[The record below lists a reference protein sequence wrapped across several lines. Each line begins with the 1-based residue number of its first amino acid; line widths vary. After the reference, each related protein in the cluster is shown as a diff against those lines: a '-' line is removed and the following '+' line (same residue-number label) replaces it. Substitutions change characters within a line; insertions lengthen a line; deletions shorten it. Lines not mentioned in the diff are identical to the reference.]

1 MRRSIKISV
10 ILLLGISLVAI
21 LNSMNIIVAINN
33 NNIEQPSTNKP
44 SRWYE
49 ENKRAISYVKEHLKE
64 ILSALINNEEFK
76 KLTKGYEWKL
86 VNFGKNPVIGI
97 YRNRDE
103 TIVGYELIIMLYNGK
118 TKKAEAIM
126 SIYLDTNLN
135 IVQIQKF
142 PYITTNLPIP
152 SPP

>member
-1 MRRSIKISV
+1 
-10 ILLLGISLVAI
+10 
-21 LNSMNIIVAINN
+21 
-33 NNIEQPSTNKP
+33 
-44 SRWYE
+44 
-49 ENKRAISYVKEHLKE
+49 
-64 ILSALINNEEFK
+64 
-76 KLTKGYEWKL
+76 
-86 VNFGKNPVIGI
+86 NFGKNPVIGI

-142 PYITTNLPIP
+142 PYITTNLPTP